1 MNAANHMDTMNKD
14 FSGVDAYI
22 ILSEPNNSR
31 YHIGMAVIFMI
42 VLSVGIVL
50 VKNRRRGNQVQ

>member
-1 MNAANHMDTMNKD
+1 MDTMNKD